1 MSTEPTTPKQL
12 TVRELQA
19 ILNDCDPDA
28 TVDLTLPGFIDASDK
43 QIVEDPDLASDAYGF
58 VPQVEVFYKTGKDM
72 PYEHFFG
79 DDGAPRPGVKP
90 NAVSIAISRDEIEKL
105 YRDRKRAIELDAL
118 ALEPEPATADADT
131 VIVDVRLSRELHTNI
146 RQLLGQL
153 NGSRQVKIEQAC
165 THGLLTVAGAL
176 AMLAE
181 DLGMVRSR
189 PGSWE
194 GSNMAQVL
202 ASHGY
207 DN

>member
-1 MSTEPTTPKQL
+1 MSTEPATPKRL
-12 TVRELQA
+12 TVRELQT
-19 ILNDCDPDA
+19 ILTECDPDA
-28 TVDLTLPGFIDASDK
+28 TVDLTLPGFIDVSDK
-43 QIVEDPDLASDAYGF
+43 QIVDDPDLVGDAHGF
-58 VPQVEVFYKTGKDM
+58 VPHVEAFYKTGKDM

-79 DDGAPRPGVKP
+79 DDGTPRPGVKP

-105 YRDRKRAIELDAL
+105 YRDRKRAIERDAL

-146 RQLLGQL
+146 RHLLGQL
-153 NGSRQVKIEQAC
+153 NGSHQVKIEQAC

>member
-1 MSTEPTTPKQL
+1 MSTFSATTAP
-12 TVRELQA
+12 
-19 ILNDCDPDA
+19 
-28 TVDLTLPGFIDASDK
+28 
-43 QIVEDPDLASDAYGF
+43 
-58 VPQVEVFYKTGKDM
+58 
-72 PYEHFFG
+72 
-79 DDGAPRPGVKP
+79 PRPGVKP

-118 ALEPEPATADADT
+118 ALELEPATADADT

>member
-1 MSTEPTTPKQL
+1 MSTEPATQKRL
-12 TVRELQA
+12 TVRELQT
-19 ILNDCDPDA
+19 ILTDCDPDA
-28 TVDLTLPGFIDASDK
+28 IVDLTLPGFIDVSDK
-43 QIVEDPDLASDAYGF
+43 QIVDDPDLVSDAYGF
-58 VPQVEVFYKTGKDM
+58 VPHVEAFYRTGKDM

-90 NAVSIAISRDEIEKL
+90 NAVSIAIPRDDVEKL
-105 YRDRKRAIELDAL
+105 YRDRKRAIELDDP
-118 ALEPEPATADADT
+118 ALEPEPATADANT
-131 VIVDVRLSRELHTNI
+131 VIVDVRLSRELHTTI
-146 RQLLGQL
+146 RQLLRQL
-153 NGSRQVKIEQAC
+153 NGSHQVKIEQGC

-176 AMLAE
+176 EMLAE
-181 DLGMVRSR
+181 DLGMVGSR